1 MADLSVRPSGA
12 GAEPDV
18 PVRPGADP
26 ALVDPAHQPTRTPD
40 FVLGAVALLAW
51 APPRLPPFVSLGLI
65 AVLGLIGLASLRPPA
80 RPLVGL
86 RWLPP
91 ALVLF
96 LGWTAFVS
104 LVSADDSLYGW
115 QKRELRLAL
124 MAVYLLILLS
134 GRVHY
139 ASVVRGMAAGLA
151 LNAVLFFAGVAPTP
165 YGEFLSGYLLDKNQA
180 GLAYA
185 AVGLLL
191 AGLVSSR
198 RRMVLV
204 LAITSALVWTT
215 GSRTSLAALT
225 CGIAWFLLRP
235 RLSRFGRLVLA
246 LALAAFVTV
255 LENDYARI
263 GVFADRG
270 GTDWFRARIDAASK
284 LKLESAPWQGSGLG
298 EAWVHLQS
306 GDFLFHNAYWGALM
320 EGGWVLLG
328 AYLVVT
334 VVFAIGPV
342 RPGPPVGPWASGAE
356 AANVVV
362 LVCAFRL
369 GEVFGA
375 TTAVTALAAGLLA
388 YSAHR
393 TLRQGPGAPSGA
405 PSPTG

>member
-1 MADLSVRPSGA
+1 VADLSVRATGA
-12 GAEPDV
+12 GATREAPAA
-18 PVRPGADP
+18 PGPDP
-26 ALVDPAHQPTRTPD
+26 ALLDPGHQPTRTPD
-40 FVLGAVALLAW
+40 FVLGALALAAW
-51 APPRLPPFVSLGLI
+51 LPPRFPQFLSLGLVALAGFI
-65 AVLGLIGLASLRPPA
+65 VLASLRRPA

-86 RWLPP
+86 RWLPS
-91 ALVLF
+91 ALVAL
-96 LGWTAFVS
+96 LAWTALVS
-104 LVSADDSLYGW
+104 MVSADDSLYGW

-124 MAVYLLILLS
+124 VAVYLLVLLT
-134 GRVHY
+134 GRIHY

-151 LNAVLFFAGVAPTP
+151 LNAVLFFAGAAPAP
-165 YGEFLSGYLLDKNQA
+165 YGEFLSGFILDKNQA
-180 GLAYA
+180 GLAYSV
-185 AVGLLL
+185 VGLLL

-198 RRMVLV
+198 RRMVLI
-204 LAITSALVWTT
+204 LAVSAALVWTT

-235 RLSRFGRLVLA
+235 RLSRAGRLVLA
-246 LALAAFVTV
+246 LALAGFITV

-284 LKLESAPWQGSGLG
+284 MKLESAPWQGSGLG
-298 EAWVHLQS
+298 EAWVHLES
-306 GDFLFHNAYWGALM
+306 GNFLFHNAYWGALV

-334 VVFAIGPV
+334 VVLAIGPL

-362 LVCAFRL
+362 LVCALRL

-375 TTAVTALAAGLLA
+375 TTAVTALGAGLLA
-388 YSAHR
+388 HSAHR
-393 TLRQGPGAPSGA
+393 ALQQASGTA
-405 PSPTG
+405 SGSPASTG